1 MYVYQCIFDILNIL
15 QEMMLIII
23 AYFLVNVLC
32 EVSANQTE
40 GKNIAKNL
48 R

>member
-1 MYVYQCIFDILNIL
+1 MYNLFDILNIL

-40 GKNIAKNL
+40 GIMNIAKNL